1 MADAMVTGRMPQAK
15 KQAGGRVLQSLG
27 LSASQ
32 VINQLYDYLITYDA
46 SPFDAMANEPAK
58 SVQLEEALTFA
69 RSLPRKNQF
78 SHMPGINKKI
88 NFLIS
93 SEVFIINYFIIT
105 NPSLNVFPEESA
117 ASSLYLEHLFHL
129 ALQN

>member
-46 SPFDAMANEPAK
+46 SPFDASER
-58 SVQLEEALTFA
+58 A
-69 RSLPRKNQF
+69 RQIRAARR
-78 SHMPGINKKI
+78 
-88 NFLIS
+88 
-93 SEVFIINYFIIT
+93 
-105 NPSLNVFPEESA
+105 SA
-117 ASSLYLEHLFHL
+117 HLCS
-129 ALQN
+129 

>member
-46 SPFDAMANEPAK
+46 SPFDAMANEPPNPCSSKKRSPLLVACPAK
-58 SVQLEEALTFA
+58 
-69 RSLPRKNQF
+69 
-78 SHMPGINKKI
+78 
-88 NFLIS
+88 IS
-93 SEVFIINYFIIT
+93 FRT
-105 NPSLNVFPEESA
+105 
-117 ASSLYLEHLFHL
+117 
-129 ALQN
+129 